1 MAMESN
7 NGLDQLAP
15 DKDTLFMLS
24 GVALMVFGAGLILSN
39 PLVRKLSQP
48 DRHRKSGPGRD
59 PRSRPVSEIETNV
72 SYFSDSSGLKG
83 ERSYCYGGHNH
94 LRRLDTFYD
103 NN

>member
-39 PLVRKLSQP
+39 PLVRKYLSQIGIGNLAQGAIP
-48 DRHRKSGPGRD
+48 DLDR
-59 PRSRPVSEIETNV
+59 
-72 SYFSDSSGLKG
+72 YLK
-83 ERSYCYGGHNH
+83 
-94 LRRLDTFYD
+94 LRQM
-103 NN
+103 